1 MLSAATLNTR
11 RVQTTAKVARQSGAA
26 AIEFA
31 FLFPL
36 LLFIVYATIVYG
48 YVFFLQQTINL
59 VAQESAKAAVAM
71 PPYDSNGNP
80 VDYTTVVSDYFDAS
94 KTSGLLS
101 ALPTAQQSD
110 VPTPT
115 VSAPVNLVDSSG
127 KTIGRVITITVRFN
141 NLTTVFPQIGLPGI
155 GPALPPLPTTLQA
168 RATVRVS

>member
-1 MLSAATLNTR
+1 MLLPQSAAR
-11 RVQTTAKVARQSGAA
+11 RRRQSGAA
-26 AIEFA
+26 AVEFA

-71 PPYDSNGNP
+71 PPFDANGNP
-80 VDYTTVVSDYFDAS
+80 VDYSTVVADYFNAS

-101 ALPTAQQSD
+101 GLPAAQRAD
-110 VPTPT
+110 VQLPT
-115 VSAPVNLVDSSG
+115 VSAPVNLVDG
-127 KTIGRVITITVRFN
+127 GGQTIGQVITITVQFN

-155 GPALPPLPTTLQA
+155 GPALPPLPSTLQA
-168 RATVRVS
+168 RASVRVS